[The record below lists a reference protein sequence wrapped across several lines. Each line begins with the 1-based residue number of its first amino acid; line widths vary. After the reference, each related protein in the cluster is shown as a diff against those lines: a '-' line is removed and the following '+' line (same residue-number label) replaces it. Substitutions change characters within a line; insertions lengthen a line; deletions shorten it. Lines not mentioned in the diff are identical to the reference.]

1 MEMVA
6 LGSDKKWLWSEKKI
20 SVSSGSLC
28 PLVMMRHSSPP
39 KKAVTALGWGVEGG
53 MPLSTHNSKTCEER
67 GWAKGVGKDN
77 PNRHLE
83 DILPGTPKLI
93 TVPRWH

>member
-28 PLVMMRHSSPP
+28 PLVMMRHSPP
-39 KKAVTALGWGVEGG
+39 QKSCDSIGVGSGG
-53 MPLSTHNSKTCEER
+53 GHATLDPQLQDMR
-67 GWAKGVGKDN
+67 GAGVGKGGGK
-77 PNRHLE
+77 RQ
-83 DILPGTPKLI
+83 PKQ
-93 TVPRWH
+93 TS